1 MNSTLIPDY
10 YYFPQQQQQL
20 QPQPQQQQQQFTISI
35 TLYDHLC
42 KYFLVWY
49 LPTVITLG
57 FFGSIFCFIFLI
69 HSKMFTSNLLIWLI
83 SICVSDFFILLTEG
97 IWMLLK
103 IWYKIDIR
111 DYNNWLCIIHTS
123 SSNYLFYWSAYMQ
136 CLLSI
141 QRCYLVLYPL
151 QVKSKWIS
159 LSKLIIY
166 QIIIS
171 ILLIIPI
178 LPYPLYWQVIN
189 NDCDPVN
196 EKIFRL
202 TTLCDLIF
210 WGLIPVFVMTTCTGI
225 ICRNLITR
233 NKFAKKTIQSNVKIN
248 QHSSYYNSL
257 HPTKN
262 MNDLCKSNYL
272 EDSEIHIH
280 SEKKSCR
287 SESLISNQEN
297 IPTTNSH
304 TVHSMNDFRTTT
316 TELNKRK
323 YISQD
328 SHTHITPL
336 LLCMNFVYMASVC
349 PLLIYFLYLNFIVD
363 SIDNNMHKF
372 LYYLFRSFCL
382 LSTCTNWIFY
392 CVAGKKFRD
401 RTKQLLLSLC
411 NSNKISLVI
420 NENGFLIIKYTDKHR
435 YSVSN
440 IARTKGLSSPSN

>member
-1 MNSTLIPDY
+1 MNYSYVISNHNNLLKQPLII
-10 YYFPQQQQQL
+10 
-20 QPQPQQQQQQFTISI
+20 TI
-35 TLYDHLC
+35 TLYDYLC
-42 KYFLVWY
+42 KYFLIWY
-49 LPTVITLG
+49 LPIVITFG
-57 FFGSIFCFIFLI
+57 FFGSIFCLLFLLYSKIF
-69 HSKMFTSNLLIWLI
+69 SSNLLIWLI
-83 SICVSDFFILLTEG
+83 SICIGDFLILITEG

-123 SSNYLFYWSAYMQ
+123 LSNYLLYWSAYMQ
-136 CLLSI
+136 CILSI

-151 QVKSKWIS
+151 KIKSKWIS
-159 LSKLIIY
+159 LTKLFIY

-178 LPYPLYWQVIN
+178 LPYPLYWQIIN
-189 NDCDPVN
+189 NDCDPIN

-225 ICRNLITR
+225 ICRNLLAR
-233 NKFAKKTIQSNVKIN
+233 NKFTNKTIQSKMKMN
-248 QHSSYYNSL
+248 QSNNHNHNNYYYCSSHSTRNIS
-257 HPTKN
+257 
-262 MNDLCKSNYL
+262 DLCKIHYP
-272 EDSEIHIH
+272 EDTEIHIH
-280 SEKKSCR
+280 NEKKSCY
-287 SESLISNQEN
+287 SESLILNQEN
-297 IPTTNSH
+297 ILTINNQTIR
-304 TVHSMNDFRTTT
+304 SMNDIRTTS
-316 TELNKRK
+316 ELNKRK
-323 YISQD
+323 YITQD
-328 SHTHITPL
+328 SHTHVTPL

-372 LYYLFRSFCL
+372 LYYLFRSLCL
-382 LSTCTNWIFY
+382 LTTCTNWIFY

-411 NSNKISLVI
+411 NSNKISSVI

-435 YSVSN
+435 CSVSN
-440 IARTKGLSSPSN
+440 ITRTKGLSSSDN

>member
-10 YYFPQQQQQL
+10 YYFPQQQQL
-20 QPQPQQQQQQFTISI
+20 QPQPQQQQFTISI

-83 SICVSDFFILLTEG
+83 SICVSDFLILLTEG

-111 DYNNWLCIIHTS
+111 DYNNWLCIFHTS

-189 NDCDPVN
+189 DDCDPVN

-225 ICRNLITR
+225 ICRNLLTR

-248 QHSSYYNSL
+248 QHSSYYYSS
-257 HPTKN
+257 HPTKS

-297 IPTTNSH
+297 IPTTN
-304 TVHSMNDFRTTT
+304 N
-316 TELNKRK
+316 
-323 YISQD
+323 
-328 SHTHITPL
+328 
-336 LLCMNFVYMASVC
+336 
-349 PLLIYFLYLNFIVD
+349 